1 MNRNNRKK
9 PPLRIGL
16 RVLCIAIIIL
26 AVVCVVGVYL
36 LTHVPGEYQP
46 LQPPPTD
53 EVSPYLTH
61 YLAPNFHNNIQ
72 LDEPFDV
79 VVAQKGLNEIIVD
92 ENSLGWG
99 WPYSLNGVVISAP
112 SVVFQKDTI
121 ILMGTVDYA
130 GFPIVI
136 TVIGTPALN
145 ENGLLSLNI
154 RKVKAGAVNIT
165 PLAGFIARQV
175 VAHQL
180 RIFPRTQWLRDLDGA
195 LADNKSFDPVFP
207 IYNSEKHIRLT
218 KAEIANGKLILGFA
232 PAN

>member
-1 MNRNNRKK
+1 MNRNNKK
-9 PPLRIGL
+9 KRGLRIGL
-16 RVLCIAIIIL
+16 RVLCIAIIVL

-46 LQPPPTD
+46 LRPPPTD

-79 VVAQKGLNEIIVD
+79 IVVQKGLNEIIVD
-92 ENSLGWG
+92 ENSLGWA

-112 SVVFQKDTI
+112 SVVFQQDTI
-121 ILMGTVDYA
+121 MLMGTVDYV
-130 GFPIVI
+130 GFPVVI
-136 TVIGTPALN
+136 TVIGMPALD

-175 VAHQL
+175 IAHQL
-180 RIFPRTQWLRDLDGA
+180 RILPETQWLRDLDGA

-207 IYNSEKHIRLT
+207 IYNSEKQIRLT
-218 KAEIANGKLILGFA
+218 KAEITTGKLLLGFA
-232 PAN
+232 PTN

>member
-1 MNRNNRKK
+1 MNQNNKKK
-9 PPLRIGL
+9 PYLRTGL
-16 RVLCIAIIIL
+16 RVLCITIIAL
-26 AVVCVVGVYL
+26 AVACVVGIYL

-46 LQPPPTD
+46 LRPPPTD

-92 ENSLGWG
+92 ENSLGWA

-112 SVVFQKDTI
+112 SVVFQQDTI
-121 ILMGTVDYA
+121 MLMGTVNYA
-130 GFPIVI
+130 GFPVVI
-136 TVIGTPALN
+136 TVIGMPALD

-154 RKVKAGAVNIT
+154 QKVNAGAVNIT
-165 PLAGFIARQV
+165 LLARFIARQV

-180 RIFPRTQWLRDLDGA
+180 RALPETQWLKDLDGA
-195 LADNKSFDPVFP
+195 LTDNKSFDPVFP
-207 IYNSEKHIRLT
+207 TYDSEKQIRLT
-218 KAEIANGKLILGFA
+218 KAEITSGKLLLGFA
-232 PAN
+232 PAR

>member
-1 MNRNNRKK
+1 MNRNSRKK
-9 PPLRIGL
+9 QGLRIGL
-16 RVLCIAIIIL
+16 RVLCIAIIVL

-46 LQPPPTD
+46 LPPPPTD

-92 ENSLGWG
+92 ENSLGWA

-112 SVVFQKDTI
+112 SVVFQQDTI
-121 ILMGTVDYA
+121 MLMGTVDYV

-136 TVIGTPALN
+136 TVIGMPALD

-175 VAHQL
+175 IAHQL
-180 RIFPRTQWLRDLDGA
+180 RILPETQWLRDLDGA

-207 IYNSEKHIRLT
+207 IYNSDKQIRLT
-218 KAEIANGKLILGFA
+218 KAEITTGKLLLGFA
-232 PAN
+232 PTN